1 MKNISLELEQALR
14 DIVPDRMSCHQ
25 GLLDQH
31 GKDES
36 FHTPHSPDVVVYPAN
51 SEEVSQIVKLCA
63 RTGTALIPF
72 GAGTSLEGHIAAVR
86 GGVCLNM
93 SQMNQ
98 ILEVNA
104 SDLDCRVQAGVTR
117 KQLNA
122 DLQRFGQFF
131 PVDPGADATLGGMTS
146 TRASGTN
153 AVRYGTMKDNVLGLT
168 VVMPDGEIV
177 HTGSRARKSAAGYD
191 LTRLLCGAEG
201 TLGVITEVQLRCF
214 GLPEAHAVG
223 VCSFPGVKAAVQTV
237 IEVIQYG
244 IPVARVELLDSLQMR
259 AINAYSKLAYAE
271 RPTLF
276 FEFHGTDA
284 SVVEQSQRVAEL
296 VQSNGGSDFQWA
308 VDQETQ
314 NQIWQARHDAYYAAR
329 ALRPG
334 TSGWPTDV
342 CVPISRLADCI
353 VETQAD
359 LQEFDL
365 LAPIV
370 GHVGDGN
377 FHVLLLVDE
386 NSPDELAVAQQVN
399 DRLIKR
405 ALRMAGTSTGEH
417 GIGYGKLP
425 YMQLEHGTALG
436 VMALIKKALDPL
448 NIMNPGKV
456 IPDTHA

>member
-51 SEEVSQIVKLCA
+51 NEEVSQIVKLCA

-122 DLQRFGQFF
+122 DLLRFGQFF

-177 HTGSRARKSAAGYD
+177 RTGSRARKSAAGYD

-237 IEVIQYG
+237 IEV
-244 IPVARVELLDSLQMR
+244 
-259 AINAYSKLAYAE
+259 
-271 RPTLF
+271 
-276 FEFHGTDA
+276 
-284 SVVEQSQRVAEL
+284 
-296 VQSNGGSDFQWA
+296 
-308 VDQETQ
+308 
-314 NQIWQARHDAYYAAR
+314 
-329 ALRPG
+329 
-334 TSGWPTDV
+334 
-342 CVPISRLADCI
+342 
-353 VETQAD
+353 
-359 LQEFDL
+359 
-365 LAPIV
+365 
-370 GHVGDGN
+370 
-377 FHVLLLVDE
+377 
-386 NSPDELAVAQQVN
+386 
-399 DRLIKR
+399 
-405 ALRMAGTSTGEH
+405 
-417 GIGYGKLP
+417 
-425 YMQLEHGTALG
+425 
-436 VMALIKKALDPL
+436 
-448 NIMNPGKV
+448 
-456 IPDTHA
+456 

>member
-1 MKNISLELEQALR
+1 
-14 DIVPDRMSCHQ
+14 
-25 GLLDQH
+25 
-31 GKDES
+31 
-36 FHTPHSPDVVVYPAN
+36 
-51 SEEVSQIVKLCA
+51 
-63 RTGTALIPF
+63 
-72 GAGTSLEGHIAAVR
+72 
-86 GGVCLNM
+86 
-93 SQMNQ
+93 
-98 ILEVNA
+98 
-104 SDLDCRVQAGVTR
+104 
-117 KQLNA
+117 
-122 DLQRFGQFF
+122 
-131 PVDPGADATLGGMTS
+131 
-146 TRASGTN
+146 
-153 AVRYGTMKDNVLGLT
+153 
-168 VVMPDGEIV
+168 MPDGVIV
-177 HTGSRARKSAAGYD
+177 RTGSRARKSAAGYD

-271 RPTLF
+271 HPTLF

-425 YMQLEHGTALG
+425 YMQLEHGAALG

>member
-1 MKNISLELEQALR
+1 
-14 DIVPDRMSCHQ
+14 
-25 GLLDQH
+25 
-31 GKDES
+31 
-36 FHTPHSPDVVVYPAN
+36 
-51 SEEVSQIVKLCA
+51 
-63 RTGTALIPF
+63 
-72 GAGTSLEGHIAAVR
+72 
-86 GGVCLNM
+86 
-93 SQMNQ
+93 
-98 ILEVNA
+98 
-104 SDLDCRVQAGVTR
+104 
-117 KQLNA
+117 
-122 DLQRFGQFF
+122 
-131 PVDPGADATLGGMTS
+131 
-146 TRASGTN
+146 
-153 AVRYGTMKDNVLGLT
+153 
-168 VVMPDGEIV
+168 
-177 HTGSRARKSAAGYD
+177 
-191 LTRLLCGAEG
+191 
-201 TLGVITEVQLRCF
+201 VITEVQLRCF

-271 RPTLF
+271 HPTLF

-425 YMQLEHGTALG
+425 YMQLEHGAALG